1 MKKTLFLVMV
11 LFGISLLYNATQTY
25 GMPLEMSAEQKVL
38 WERVQKGWELWKN
51 GDREGFKAGIHKDYT
66 CWPSTR
72 GFTENKDDYTSRLFG
87 LSLSSYKLEPVKIS
101 ISGNLALVMYYW
113 TLTSQYGQFSG
124 RATSIYMKQDG
135 KWHAMGSTSA
145 SCKKPALCPTMTQ

>member
-25 GMPLEMSAEQKVL
+25 GMEMSAEQKML
-38 WERVQKGWELWKN
+38 WEHVEKGWDKWKN
-51 GDREGFKAGIHKDYT
+51 GDREGFKAGIHEDYT

-72 GFTENKDDYTSRLFG
+72 GFPENKDNYTNRLFG
-87 LSLSSYKLEPVKIS
+87 LSLSSYKLDPVKIS

-124 RATSIYMKQDG
+124 RSTSIYMKQEG

-145 SCKKPALCPTMTQ
+145 LCKRSAICM